1 MTSAVN
7 KGHASSMRARP
18 SLRVRLG
25 VPFALCSGCASS
37 TPSGPATTA
46 ALVPLGAAASMTDPQ
61 LLQRFFGL

>member
-1 MTSAVN
+1 
-7 KGHASSMRARP
+7 MRARP

-25 VPFALCSGCASS
+25 VLFALCSGCASS
-37 TPSGPATTA
+37 TPSGPATAA